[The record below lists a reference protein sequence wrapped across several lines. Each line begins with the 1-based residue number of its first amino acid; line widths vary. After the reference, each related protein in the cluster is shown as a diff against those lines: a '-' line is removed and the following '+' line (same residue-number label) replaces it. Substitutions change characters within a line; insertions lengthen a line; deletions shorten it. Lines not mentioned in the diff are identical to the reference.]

1 MHIET
6 EHIAPDADSPLVPR
20 TLPNGSVVESIRVLI
35 AVEFFGEGS
44 ALLKALEAAHYAP
57 DYLMVLNNDYFASA
71 LTAET
76 WDVVLCNGDA
86 TNFSVREM
94 LSLAQACD
102 AKRAK
107 KVLDTPNVTTS
118 ATTTETA
125 LLNSPPP
132 TLFFVLS
139 DTLSAESAIDL
150 IKAGATD
157 VIRRGNSERL
167 CISLRRELAQIRQHS
182 RTDTSLAEAVGQDDD
197 KSVPKE
203 QSADNTV
210 PTWHSNRDN
219 NEHFRYLV
227 QHSRDII
234 SILDE
239 SWCIVYQSPAFYRLF
254 HYREEDV
261 IGLPALNIVHPD
273 DKEIIADALRMSAAS
288 PDTQIT
294 ATFRAR
300 TAEGKYRTI
309 ESIATNRLAN
319 PTIRAIIVNSRDI
332 SDRTGMEGALRE
344 SEQQYRTL
352 VENLSEGIIIT
363 DKDDKFIFVN
373 PAAEQTFG
381 VERGQLLGQTIEPF
395 IKPETKA
402 LVDDQNAERRA
413 GKPGRYELEI
423 IRANGTKRWQTINS
437 TPRFDENGTFMGSFV
452 IFNDITERK
461 SNEEANVL
469 FSQFLERRINERTEA
484 LKRANAELKH
494 EIAERKRIEEM
505 LLQSGERL
513 NSLLRNSS
521 DVITIVEENGDI
533 TYESPATEK
542 VFGFE
547 PFERIG
553 QNFLERVSPDDQES
567 VRLFLHD
574 VVHQPDAI
582 RTIEFLHRSNKKND
596 YEWIEV
602 TASNQ
607 LHNAAVSGI
616 VLNSRDIATR
626 KAAEQELKR
635 ALQQEKELN
644 DLKSRFITMVSHEFR
659 TPLTVINSSAEIL
672 HLSAGK
678 MPVDKQII
686 HLERMMA
693 SSGRIEQMLND
704 VLLLARGEAGKTQAV
719 FATLALKEFCEE
731 IVGELHSAIGGE
743 HRIESRFSSSSTTN
757 PALDEKLMRSIITN
771 LLSNALK
778 YSEGAIF
785 LDVDCTPSTI
795 TIRVEDRGI
804 GIPADDQKHMFEAF
818 HRAHNALNIKGTGIG
833 MSIVKYAVDA
843 HEGTIDFTS
852 IENEGTTFTVR
863 LPFRTQSIE
872 SVIDRS

>member
-1 MHIET
+1 MPIET
-6 EHIAPDADSPLVPR
+6 EHIISETSFYTSVLSGNPR
-20 TLPNGSVVESIRVLI
+20 NGTSLEDLRVLI
-35 AVEFFGEGS
+35 AVEFFGEGYT
-44 ALLKALEAAHYAP
+44 LLKVLESAHYSP
-57 DYLMVLNNDYFASA
+57 DYLMVLNNEYLAAA
-71 LTAET
+71 LIAET

-86 TNFSVREM
+86 PTFSVREM
-94 LSLAQACD
+94 LTLSQACD
-102 AKRAK
+102 AKRSQK
-107 KVLDTPNVTTS
+107 TFDTNGH
-118 ATTTETA
+118 ETA
-125 LLNSPPP
+125 SGITNVFP
-132 TLFFVLS
+132 TLFFILS
-139 DTLSAESAIDL
+139 DTLTAEGAIDL
-150 IKAGATD
+150 VKAGATD
-157 VIRRGNSERL
+157 VIRHDNAERL
-167 CISLRRELAQIRQHS
+167 RTNLRRELSRVRQQS
-182 RTDTSLAEAVGQDDD
+182 PPIAPIFATVRKDESSLVD
-197 KSVPKE
+197 E
-203 QSADNTV
+203 QNV
-210 PTWHSNRDN
+210 VTWRSENGND
-219 NEHFRYLV
+219 EHFRHLV

-239 SWCIVYQSPAFYRLF
+239 NLRIIYQSPAFYRLF

-261 IGLPALNIVHPD
+261 VGLPALNIVHPS
-273 DKEIIADALRMSAAS
+273 DKELISDTLRMVVAS
-288 PDTQIT
+288 PDTQVT

-300 TAEGKYRTI
+300 TAKGTYRTI
-309 ESIATNRLAN
+309 ECIASNRLAD
-319 PTIRAIIVNSRDI
+319 PKVQAIIVNSRDI

-381 VERGQLLGQTIEPF
+381 VERGQLLGKTIEPF
-395 IKPETKA
+395 IKPEMKG

-437 TPRFDENGTFMGSFV
+437 TPRLDENGVFMGSFV

-461 SNEEANVL
+461 SHEEANVL
-469 FSQFLERRINERTEA
+469 FSQFLERRISERTEA

-533 TYESPATEK
+533 SYESPATEK

-553 QNFLERVSPDDQES
+553 QNFLTCVHPEDQDA
-567 VRLFLHD
+567 VRSFLHD
-574 VVHQPDAI
+574 VIYQPDAI
-582 RTIEFLHRSNKKND
+582 RTIEFQHRSNKKND

-607 LHNAAVSGI
+607 IHNAAVGGI

-635 ALQQEKELN
+635 ALQQEKELG

-659 TPLTVINSSAEIL
+659 TPLTVINSSAEIM
-672 HLSAGK
+672 HLGVGK
-678 MPVDKQII
+678 MSVDKQTM

-719 FATLALKEFCEE
+719 FASLALKEFCEE
-731 IVGELHSAIGGE
+731 IVNELHAAIGGE
-743 HRIESRFSSSSTTN
+743 HRISSRFSSSAPSN

-778 YSEGAIF
+778 YSNGVISF
-785 LDVDCTPSTI
+785 DVDCTPSII

-804 GIPADDQKHMFEAF
+804 GIPEEDQKHMFEAF

-843 HEGTIDFTS
+843 HEGAIDFTS
-852 IENEGTTFTVR
+852 AENEGTTFIVR
-863 LPFRTQSIE
+863 LPFRIPSIE

>member
-1 MHIET
+1 MHIEP
-6 EHIAPDADSPLVPR
+6 EHSIIESLVDASDSSGISKNGAPMEV
-20 TLPNGSVVESIRVLI
+20 IRVLI
-35 AVEFFGEGS
+35 AVESYGEGY
-44 ALLKALEAAHYAP
+44 LLVKALEAAHYAP
-57 DYLMVLNNDYFASA
+57 DYLMVLSNEYFASA
-71 LTAET
+71 LMAET
-76 WDVVLCNGDA
+76 WDIVLCNGDSA
-86 TNFSVREM
+86 RFN
-94 LSLAQACD
+94 SLETLALVQACD
-102 AKRAK
+102 SK
-107 KVLDTPNVTTS
+107 KALPSPFDTVHSNQSTVS
-118 ATTTETA
+118 
-125 LLNSPPP
+125 P
-132 TLFFVLS
+132 TLIFILA
-139 DTLSAESAIDL
+139 DTLSSETAADL

-157 VIRRGNSERL
+157 VIRHGNTERL
-167 CISLRRELAQIRQHS
+167 CASLSRERTYIRKQVQPHLS
-182 RTDTSLAEAVGQDDD
+182 SPVPEPSNDPKDGKD
-197 KSVPKE
+197 KHKI
-203 QSADNTV
+203 DKDID
-210 PTWHSNRDN
+210 WRDSND
-219 NEHFRYLV
+219 EHFRHLV
-227 QHSRDII
+227 QYSRDII

-239 SWCIVYQSPAFYRLF
+239 ELRISYQSPAFYKLF
-254 HYREEDV
+254 YYREQDV
-261 IGLPALNIVHPD
+261 VGLPALDIVHDD
-273 DKEIIADALRMSAAS
+273 DKERISDALHMAVAL
-288 PDTQIT
+288 PDKQIT

-300 TAEGKYRTI
+300 TAKGTYRTI
-309 ESIATNRLAN
+309 ESIATNRLDN
-319 PTIRAIIVNSRDI
+319 PAIRAIIVNSRDI
-332 SDRTGMEGALRE
+332 SDRTGMEDALRE

-363 DKDDKFIFVN
+363 DAEDRFIFVN

-381 VERGQLLGQTIEPF
+381 VGREQLIGQTIEPF
-395 IKPETKA
+395 IKPEMKA
-402 LVDDQNAERRA
+402 LVEEQNTERRA

-423 IRANGTKRWQTINS
+423 IRGNGTKRWQTINS
-437 TPRFDENGTFMGSFV
+437 TPRLDENGEFMGSFV

-533 TYESPATEK
+533 SYESPATEK

-553 QNFLERVSPDDQES
+553 QNFLNRVHPDDQDA

-574 VVHQPDAI
+574 VIHQPDAI
-582 RTIEFLHRSNKKND
+582 LTIEFLHRSNKKND

-607 LHNAAVSGI
+607 LHNPAVGGI

-659 TPLTVINSSAEIL
+659 TPLTIINSSAEIL
-672 HLSAGK
+672 HLGAGK
-678 MPVDKQII
+678 MPIDKQTM

-704 VLLLARGEAGKTQAV
+704 VLLLARGEAGKTNAV
-719 FATLALKEFCEE
+719 FTSLALKEFCEE
-731 IVGELHSAIGGE
+731 IVNELQSASGGE
-743 HRIESRFSSSSTTN
+743 HRINVHFSSSVPSN

-778 YSEGAIF
+778 YSTSSIL
-785 LDVDCTPSTI
+785 LDVDCTSSAI
-795 TIRVEDRGI
+795 TIRVEDKGI
-804 GIPADDQKHMFEAF
+804 GIPSEDQKHMFEAF

-843 HEGTIDFTS
+843 HQGTIDFTS
-852 IENEGTTFTVR
+852 VENEGTTFIVR
-863 LPFRTQSIE
+863 LPFRTQTLE